1 MSQKEA
7 VDEISNTTDDRN
19 RVDFVM
25 VVGAYISQRHFG
37 ETSMEAAKRLC
48 GIDILINNGKPTPS
62 PINVNDNYVKTKSNL
77 QQTPYSVMEDMILLI
92 PKKS

>member
-1 MSQKEA
+1 
-7 VDEISNTTDDRN
+7 
-19 RVDFVM
+19 
-25 VVGAYISQRHFG
+25 
-37 ETSMEAAKRLC
+37 MEAAKRLC